1 MLTKILLPHRFQK
14 LGWLLLLPTAVLLF
28 ATTYLDFELSWLSI
42 SPAESQGGISEF
54 FDPEKEHFSFEF
66 ARICV
71 FLSLFLIAFSK
82 EMEEDEYIQKLR
94 LNSLLVSCYTYT
106 FILIVGTLVFY
117 GFGFLEFMG
126 YNMFTIQLI
135 FIGRFKWVLY
145 KQWQSTLAF

>member
-1 MLTKILLPHRFQK
+1 MLTKILLPHRYQK
-14 LGWLLLLPTAVLLF
+14 LGWLLLLPFAVLLF

-42 SPAESQGGISEF
+42 SLAESQGGIPDF
-54 FDPEKEHFSFEF
+54 FDPEKENFSFEF
-66 ARICV
+66 AMIGV

-82 EMEEDEYIQKLR
+82 EKEEDEYIQKLR
-94 LNSLLVSCYTYT
+94 LDSLLVACYTHT
-106 FILIVGTLVFY
+106 FILIIGTLVFY